1 MLKALYDFQAVYPK
15 TISFFEGEHFIL
27 HQTSVKQRNW
37 WQVINMKG
45 SIGFVPSNYVNK
57 IKVNDVT
64 LLFYVRWKDFFL
76 FKVKPIF
83 LLGFL
88 ESVLQFLKLSK
99 DEDINGIITRTE
111 LIERLEA
118 KKTQVKLSAK
128 VRAKKY

>member
-57 IKVNDVT
+57 IKVITSVALSGFVSVILTNQ
-64 LLFYVRWKDFFL
+64 KKIFFS
-76 FKVKPIF
+76 F
-83 LLGFL
+83 
-88 ESVLQFLKLSK
+88 S
-99 DEDINGIITRTE
+99 NGIGETN
-111 LIERLEA
+111 
-118 KKTQVKLSAK
+118 LS
-128 VRAKKY
+128 VGIPGIGLRIFEIVQGRRH